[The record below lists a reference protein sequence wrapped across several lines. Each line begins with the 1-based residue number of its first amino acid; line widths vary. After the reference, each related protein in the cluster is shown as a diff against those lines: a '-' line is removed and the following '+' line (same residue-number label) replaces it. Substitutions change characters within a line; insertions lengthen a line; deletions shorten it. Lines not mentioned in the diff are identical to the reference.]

1 MPFWVKCVG
10 SVMCS
15 HPVVPPRTNFHSLLY
30 MSGTCVLPS
39 TPFLWPNP
47 SRLWMAPGIYPDLF
61 KALEEKWAPAWAIQ
75 CCQVVGFVM
84 SKVIFCFA
92 FYVFPRSSLNMTVKC
107 WFNFFGYPHRSLGD
121 HRCEVL
127 VGVCFSCP
135 HILFCLCCECKEL
148 SWVCGKITFLNETS
162 CISSPNI
169 FFQSTLQ
176 IMFKE

>member
-1 MPFWVKCVG
+1 
-10 SVMCS
+10 
-15 HPVVPPRTNFHSLLY
+15 
-30 MSGTCVLPS
+30 
-39 TPFLWPNP
+39 
-47 SRLWMAPGIYPDLF
+47 
-61 KALEEKWAPAWAIQ
+61 
-75 CCQVVGFVM
+75 
-84 SKVIFCFA
+84 
-92 FYVFPRSSLNMTVKC
+92 MTVKC